1 MKQLLQYWGAF
12 RVAEVL
18 GKLGFVLIGAL
29 FAIRKID
36 MPTFLTLGKIGC
48 YSFVNGLAI
57 FCYNAWTGFEADK
70 YNQRLQK
77 IIEVKKGHMLLASL
91 FLFFISLFIIF
102 IHRIDI
108 AGTALAVW
116 TGWFL
121 YSWPEVNLKG
131 IPLGGLVVSFA
142 TEILLFHL
150 SYLFFM
156 PYSYQSVSI
165 SLYFALLVSAGH
177 LIHELI
183 DQKADQEQN
192 IRTTAV
198 WLGQSKTTGVIKLIY
213 LVAFLHLFA
222 IFFVG
227 YVSMSCALCLGLA
240 QLGSGLTYWKIQ
252 PHNSQGFIKLRNL
265 YMTYYILGIIL
276 YVGIALM

>member
-1 MKQLLQYWGAF
+1 
-12 RVAEVL
+12 
-18 GKLGFVLIGAL
+18 
-29 FAIRKID
+29 
-36 MPTFLTLGKIGC
+36 
-48 YSFVNGLAI
+48 
-57 FCYNAWTGFEADK
+57 
-70 YNQRLQK
+70 
-77 IIEVKKGHMLLASL
+77 
-91 FLFFISLFIIF
+91 
-102 IHRIDI
+102 
-108 AGTALAVW
+108 
-116 TGWFL
+116 
-121 YSWPEVNLKG
+121 
-131 IPLGGLVVSFA
+131 
-142 TEILLFHL
+142 
-150 SYLFFM
+150 M